1 MLSARYSLRVGTGLS
16 CAKALGVDGVSRLSG
31 GAFGTRLIS
40 AKNLWILPKT
50 IKESVDLP
58 DFVKESVS
66 EIQIL
71 CTFQAR
77 FEVCP
82 KLISKA
88 PS

>member
-1 MLSARYSLRVGTGLS
+1 MPSARYPLHVGTGLS
-16 CAKALGVDGVSRLSG
+16 CAKALLADGVSRQVVVRSARAWVCLVR
-31 GAFGTRLIS
+31 AQRAPRARLIS

-71 CTFQAR
+71 CTF
-77 FEVCP
+77 
-82 KLISKA
+82 
-88 PS
+88 

>member
-1 MLSARYSLRVGTGLS
+1 MDGFLARRAVRSARARRATT
-16 CAKALGVDGVSRLSG
+16 A
-31 GAFGTRLIS
+31 RLIS